1 VPLPSGEVHQLA
13 ALHCQRTTQLTPPRP
28 DAPTGKV
35 ISSIAVSLRMCTG
48 GAERLGQTRLVD
60 RVAVSRWRH
69 FEPATGLFNLPHS
82 HSAFEAGTLRLT
94 ADLRRTGLSMVTIH
108 RWTQAM
114 RCPHCENEGTTALAQ
129 SEVPFDV
136 TVECISKGF
145 EAVQSQ
151 YGVNYRCVPCG
162 ILVRK

>member
-1 VPLPSGEVHQLA
+1 MTNPGYQIGSPSRVGGLHGPAASPHLA
-13 ALHCQRTTQLTPPRP
+13 ARGRALN
-28 DAPTGKV
+28 
-35 ISSIAVSLRMCTG
+35 
-48 GAERLGQTRLVD
+48 
-60 RVAVSRWRH
+60 

-129 SEVPFDV
+129 PEVSFDV
-136 TVECISKGF
+136 TVESISKGF